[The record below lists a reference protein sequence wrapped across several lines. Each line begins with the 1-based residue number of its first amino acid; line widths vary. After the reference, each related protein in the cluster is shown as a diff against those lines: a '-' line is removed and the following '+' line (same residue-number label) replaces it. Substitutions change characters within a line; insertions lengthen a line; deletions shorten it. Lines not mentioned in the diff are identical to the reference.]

1 MKHILEKAGILSLSL
16 LLVSTYSVST
26 AIPGMIDFYD
36 GYSRSQVE
44 QLISISSIAVTLV
57 IILNP
62 LISKTINERK
72 SIVIGL
78 LLLTLGGIAPVFT
91 QEYAFV
97 FIARLIHGAGIGL
110 MNVYAIDIINE
121 RFEGDERSAML
132 GYRGSSEIV
141 GTVILTLSAGWI
153 LGAGLDWQYCF
164 LIYSFG
170 FVVLLIYFLFVPN
183 TEKKQKIYNE
193 KTAENKYKGKDLI
206 KGYIVCGLLGALFVG
221 INTCNTMRIPSLVI
235 EKGIGTDAQ
244 SSLIS
249 SVMMVT
255 GIIAGI
261 AFGKLLQISKG
272 YLQKI
277 GLFVLGIGLII
288 MAGAGNMFILG
299 LGAIVT
305 GFAFNILITTVFEG
319 ISEQFPP
326 YAITMATTC
335 TLVGCNLG
343 SFASSYVLNI
353 IDLIN
358 NKMSMSFIVFAV
370 LAVIVG
376 IFTSKKSA
384 VS

>member
-1 MKHILEKAGILSLSL
+1 M
-16 LLVSTYSVST
+16 
-26 AIPGMIDFYD
+26 
-36 GYSRSQVE
+36 
-44 QLISISSIAVTLV
+44 
-57 IILNP
+57 
-62 LISKTINERK
+62 
-72 SIVIGL
+72 
-78 LLLTLGGIAPVFT
+78 
-91 QEYAFV
+91 
-97 FIARLIHGAGIGL
+97 
-110 MNVYAIDIINE
+110 
-121 RFEGDERSAML
+121 
-132 GYRGSSEIV
+132 
-141 GTVILTLSAGWI
+141 
-153 LGAGLDWQYCF
+153 
-164 LIYSFG
+164 
-170 FVVLLIYFLFVPN
+170 
-183 TEKKQKIYNE
+183 
-193 KTAENKYKGKDLI
+193 
-206 KGYIVCGLLGALFVG
+206 G